1 MGYKVDYGS
10 MRALQNAYSGVVS
23 QWNSGISAVVKAEG
37 TIEASTN
44 IDGNRANRMKE
55 YLNSVYSSASASLS
69 ILLET
74 FQQNYLLYLDNYYSQ
89 IDAAG
94 DAQIDEQEL
103 SERRTDIQEKRS
115 LFQQI
120 GFDAENAVGKIAD
133 LVSLPSLDFSEPD
146 TEFSKILTSLD
157 DLDSAIQG
165 MENTHVSADFA
176 DIDALIEKL
185 NAYFIELIKL
195 PESFKTDFSAARFGA
210 LASVP
215 ALYEAV
221 QKAYDQM
228 QARESDVT
236 KAQDNLKKRIEQEE
250 AEYEARKARAEWA
263 KIGFGIFVGAIS
275 AVALATAG
283 PVGVIVYGTLK
294 GASSALFNAA
304 ADEYVE
310 HGFNT
315 GDWDMDRI
323 KIRGCV
329 GAVSGLAGSLIPAGM
344 GSCAKAAINGTK
356 SALVSAANASYDQL
370 AAGGITDTR
379 SIIKDSVLTG
389 AGSFVGD
396 VIGDAVSEE
405 MEGFVKQNK
414 KIKDYAE
421 NVVGGKGHFGAVLAV
436 EGAAGI
442 TSGIAN
448 RFSSTATEETGG
460 FVASIIEGKSVAE
473 AYDEHNILSE
483 SISNAIDPKSIV
495 SDVGDAVSTA
505 ATDDPLKKSL
515 KKLGD
520 RDNDYYMYGDSP
532 DLGGKPEA
540 WDDWDSEEYD
550 RLMDKLAAMDEGG
563 KNVET
568 YDLIVDQKE
577 FARLKQSAIDAAWE
591 RERQLVLQGKGT
603 RDWSVSQQEELI
615 RTGKVSGFYGHHMLD
630 ASNNPSVAA
639 NPDNI
644 QFLNH
649 AEHYYGAHADHNTRE
664 PTLGRFDPATGET
677 TPLDPRQIPHREKTA
692 FELTDKFD
700 YRQADVADQ
709 LGPEFGYGRG
719 KKSK

>member
-44 IDGNRANRMKE
+44 IDGNRAKRMKE

-165 MENTHVSADFA
+165 LENTHVSADFA

-195 PESFKTDFSAARFGA
+195 PESFKTDFSAAGFGA

-421 NVVGGKGHFGAVLAV
+421 NVIGGKKHFGAVLAV
-436 EGAAGI
+436 EGVAGI
-442 TSGIAN
+442 TSGISN
-448 RFSSTATEETGG
+448 RFSSTATEEAGG
-460 FVASIIEGKSVAE
+460 FVASLVEGKSLEE

-483 SISNAIDPKSIV
+483 SVSNAFDPKRIV
-495 SDVGDAVSTA
+495 SDAAGAVTKA
-505 ATDDPLKKSL
+505 AMDDPLEKSL

-520 RDNDYYMYGDSP
+520 RDDDYYIFGDSPDLSGKPETWKKGESEEFDRYGKWLADHAAEEEQAQMMDKLAEMDARGDDARNYEIYGDPMDPVYESLDKLESKPDDYHVYGDSP
-532 DLGGKPEA
+532 DLSGKPE
-540 WDDWDSEEYD
+540 
-550 RLMDKLAAMDEGG
+550 
-563 KNVET
+563 T
-568 YDLIVDQKE
+568 
-577 FARLKQSAIDAAWE
+577 
-591 RERQLVLQGKGT
+591 
-603 RDWSVSQQEELI
+603 
-615 RTGKVSGFYGHHMLD
+615 
-630 ASNNPSVAA
+630 
-639 NPDNI
+639 
-644 QFLNH
+644 
-649 AEHYYGAHADHNTRE
+649 
-664 PTLGRFDPATGET
+664 
-677 TPLDPRQIPHREKTA
+677 
-692 FELTDKFD
+692 
-700 YRQADVADQ
+700 
-709 LGPEFGYGRG
+709 
-719 KKSK
+719 